1 MDLEERTAR
10 GLRLLDQML
19 GPEQAE
25 RTRRLWQEI
34 CPDFEAY
41 VTEFLAGEVWSR
53 PQLDLRTK
61 SLVTIAALAATGRTL
76 GLELNIRMALNN
88 GATRQEVV
96 ETLLHLAPYAGFPA
110 CWEGL
115 ALAQKV
121 FAAADQDQPAA
132 AAPPPKRS
140 PKPR

>member
-1 MDLEERTAR
+1 MSVAKRKAR
-10 GLRLLDQML
+10 GLRLLDKML
-19 GPEQAE
+19 GPKQA
-25 RTRRLWQEI
+25 RQTRKLWKAI

-41 VTEFLAGEVWSR
+41 VTEFLAGEIWSR
-53 PQLDLRTK
+53 PQLDLRTR
-61 SLVTIAALAATGRTL
+61 SLVTIAALAATGRSL

-88 GATRQEVV
+88 GASRQEIV

-121 FAAADQDQPAA
+121 FAAADPEQPG
-132 AAPPPKRS
+132 R
-140 PKPR
+140 

>member
-1 MDLEERTAR
+1 MDTTERTDR
-10 GLRLLDQML
+10 GGELLKRML
-19 GPEQAE
+19 GPAQAA
-25 RTRRLWQEI
+25 RVRAGWRDI

-41 VTEFLAGEVWSR
+41 VIEFLAGEVWSR
-53 PQLDLRTK
+53 PGLDLRTR
-61 SLVTIAALAATGRTL
+61 SLVTVASLAATSRPL

-96 ETLLHLAPYAGFPA
+96 ETLLHIAPYAGFPA

-121 FAAADQDQPAA
+121 FREWDSA
-132 AAPPPKRS
+132 R
-140 PKPR
+140 